1 MVSIHIEGKDSAEVQ
16 DQMRALLGTQTTA
29 VGGTVENSKPAKAAK
44 EAKTASE
51 PKEPKPANSVVSF
64 DDVKIAITQYLD
76 KFGKPAIIKFFAES
90 FAPATKGS
98 EIPEARY
105 GEFVKLVAE
114 KIAAAPVS

>member
-29 VGGTVENSKPAKAAK
+29 VGGTVDNVKPAKATKKA
-44 EAKTASE
+44 ESASE
-51 PKEPKPANSVVSF
+51 PKESKLADAVSF

-114 KIAAAPVS
+114 KIAAAPAS